1 MLTAIVLMCR
11 LSATEC
17 DSSDAHR
24 IAAAID
30 TATEHEGLRS
40 HLVEYSYKES
50 HWQLHPRA
58 ESWDARAGKA
68 RGPWQLWFGGD
79 ADLTTQAVTWL
90 RNVQQAGLASV
101 DSSPSR
107 AARRAQAAQRL
118 LDEPALR

>member
-1 MLTAIVLMCR
+1 MLTALILMCR

-17 DSSDAHR
+17 GSDDARR
-24 IAAAID
+24 IADAID
-30 TATEHEGLRS
+30 AATDHDGLRS

-58 ESWDARAGKA
+58 ESWDARSGKA
-68 RGPWQLWFGGD
+68 RGPWQLWVGGD
-79 ADLTTQAVTWL
+79 ADLTAQAVAWL
-90 RNVQQAGLASV
+90 HNVQSAGLASV

-118 LDEPALR
+118 LTAPAP